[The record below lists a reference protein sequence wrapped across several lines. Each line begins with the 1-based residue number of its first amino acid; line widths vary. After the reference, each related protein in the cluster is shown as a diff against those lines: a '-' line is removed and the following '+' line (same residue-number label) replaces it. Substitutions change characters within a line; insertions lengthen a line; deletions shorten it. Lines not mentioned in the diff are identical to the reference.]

1 MFFLR
6 PVAKK
11 PGTSFAKLSAVFRGE
26 VQWPLKLSKHHL
38 SDEVYTRRVRANGKL
53 GEPGKVRHMPRPRGC
68 RLGRDS
74 AAERQQEV
82 SGQASLTSHLTVFCL
97 CVEDKGVFRSD
108 VYDLPPGSYQ
118 TLKMYP
124 RDVGTWLFHCHV
136 NVHIEAGME
145 SVYTVIE

>member
-6 PVAKK
+6 PVARS
-11 PGTSFAKLSAVFRGE
+11 PGTTFAKLSAVFRGE
-26 VQWPLKLSKHHL
+26 VQWHLELSNRHL
-38 SDEVYTRRVRANGKL
+38 MKYTREELEQAGSRVCAPGTLVCCGLGVAESDVIYRLNRNG
-53 GEPGKVRHMPRPRGC
+53 RC
-68 RLGRDS
+68 
-74 AAERQQEV
+74 ERQI
-82 SGQASLTSHLTVFCL
+82 SLTSHLTALCL
-97 CVEDKGVFRSD
+97 FVEDMGVFRSD

-136 NVHIEAGME
+136 NIHIEAGME